1 MFRMP
6 PLIYTMAEDGLLF
19 RGLTLIHVR
28 TGTRVM
34 AIMSAGNLTGKKKKK
49 KIETHALTHIFPAVS
64 HSLPHLVC
72 ALVLGLMALLF
83 KYTDLVDLVSIGT
96 LLVYSLVAFSI
107 LVLR

>member
-1 MFRMP
+1 MGSFSGYLPRSISAQAP
-6 PLIYTMAEDGLLF
+6 VSWPRYLLQI
-19 RGLTLIHVR
+19 LQV
-28 TGTRVM
+28 
-34 AIMSAGNLTGKKKKK
+34 KKKKK
-49 KIETHALTHIFPAVS
+49 KETHALTHIFPAVS

>member
-1 MFRMP
+1 
-6 PLIYTMAEDGLLF
+6 
-19 RGLTLIHVR
+19 
-28 TGTRVM
+28 
-34 AIMSAGNLTGKKKKK
+34 MSWPRYLPQILQVKKKK

>member
-1 MFRMP
+1 
-6 PLIYTMAEDGLLF
+6 
-19 RGLTLIHVR
+19 
-28 TGTRVM
+28 
-34 AIMSAGNLTGKKKKK
+34 MSAQAPVSWPRYLPQILQVKKKK

>member
-19 RGLTLIHVR
+19 RGLTRIHVR

-49 KIETHALTHIFPAVS
+49 KLKP
-64 HSLPHLVC
+64 
-72 ALVLGLMALLF
+72 
-83 KYTDLVDLVSIGT
+83 T
-96 LLVYSLVAFSI
+96 L
-107 LVLR
+107 